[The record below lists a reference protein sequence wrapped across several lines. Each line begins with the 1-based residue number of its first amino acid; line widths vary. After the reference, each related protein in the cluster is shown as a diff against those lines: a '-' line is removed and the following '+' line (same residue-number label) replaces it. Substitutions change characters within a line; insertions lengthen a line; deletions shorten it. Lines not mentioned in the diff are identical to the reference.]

1 MFHGINEFNILF
13 VADSIRS
20 EHDYTKCIIQTVGRP
35 EILQSNLLT
44 ESNQST
50 HDMSGVSPRSNN
62 STESIG
68 SQNYAGSLVKIEPS
82 VDVNLQSTRR
92 VINPDRINYERVSC
106 ITCDRVIITNDK
118 TVVCAKCM
126 KHFN

>member
-1 MFHGINEFNILF
+1 MF
-13 VADSIRS
+13 VADSIHS
-20 EHDYTKCIIQTVGRP
+20 EHDYTKCTIQTVGQT

-68 SQNYAGSLVKIEPS
+68 SQNYAGSLVKTEQS
-82 VDVNLQSTRR
+82 VDVNLQSSRR
-92 VINPDRINYERVSC
+92 VINPGRIDYEKVSC
-106 ITCDRVIITNDK
+106 IVCDRVIITNDK